1 MFTNDVQP
9 HQLAHEDNIY
19 DPNLSPTDKL
29 SDAPQAPAPGIE
41 DLRFSDLE
49 REFNPNT
56 E

>member
-1 MFTNDVQP
+1 MLTNDVQQQ
-9 HQLAHEDNIY
+9 HAHNDSIY

-29 SDAPQAPAPGIE
+29 SDAPQPPAPGIE
-41 DLRFSDLE
+41 DLRVSDLE